1 MMHRQEKEM
10 TNKSGRQPLQRVSTN
25 DEAVLLLRDRQQ
37 AAISLNNL
45 LQKAMGD
52 RRVADTYQAFR
63 VRYLRALGKFR
74 PAEYEE
80 TEEMMEIGDM
90 EAIRQF
96 LRKLR
101 LDEKDKKEHCS
112 QLQNAWLLYDTLATD
127 KPELLSAEEQQIEEE
142 MDEFEEELFEE
153 WHDFAEEVIARAE
166 FEGDD
171 DPDIGDWH
179 LELKEI
185 RKDLK
190 SIKRRNAERDEM
202 RKRAL
207 QRVRDMVR
215 ARRGEDVSETVH
227 DDDDD
232 DCSDDKSK
240 KTTKTA
246 KTAKSSKT
254 KSSKKK
260 KSKKEKRSDS
270 AEEESSDNDLNVK
283 SSHTT
288 STSSKR
294 KKKSDKDKKSSKKSS
309 KKKEKSR
316 KKSSDNDSDDKLL
329 EEVFPPH
336 IARALREGR
345 KVEPESK
352 ECVTIFFSDIVGF
365 TNISAT
371 ISPLKV
377 SDMLDRL
384 VSSAKKTHAYDICL
398 RRVSSDR
405 LSITSLT
412 TCRVTMMC
420 SRLKRLATGKFSKQT
435 SFHCDFVFSESH
447 PTISFCIVF
456 LIDSWMGVT
465 NLTKVSKQH
474 RA

>member
-10 TNKSGRQPLQRVSTN
+10 TNKSGRPPLQRVSTN
-25 DEAVLLLRDRQQ
+25 DEAMLLLRDRQQ

-80 TEEMMEIGDM
+80 TEEMMEGGDM
-90 EAIRQF
+90 EAIREF
-96 LRKLR
+96 LRRLR
-101 LDEKDKKEHCS
+101 LDEKEKKEHCS

-171 DPDIGDWH
+171 DSDIGDWH

-227 DDDDD
+227 DDDDND
-232 DCSDDKSK
+232 DSSDDKSK

-288 STSSKR
+288 ITSSNR
-294 KKKSDKDKKSSKKSS
+294 KKKSDKDKKSTKKST
-309 KKKEKSR
+309 KKKDKSK

-336 IARALREGR
+336 IAKALREGR
-345 KVEPESK
+345 KIEPESK

-384 VSSAKKTHAYDICL
+384 VSFPEQKL
-398 RRVSSDR
+398 
-405 LSITSLT
+405 
-412 TCRVTMMC
+412 MFM
-420 SRLKRLATGKFSKQT
+420 
-435 SFHCDFVFSESH
+435 
-447 PTISFCIVF
+447 
-456 LIDSWMGVT
+456 
-465 NLTKVSKQH
+465 
-474 RA
+474 